1 MTPRDPQRTVIL
13 RDAVWGDLELSPVLV
28 DLLQTPELQRL
39 RWIRQLGTANLV
51 YPSAN
56 HTRFEHSLGTCHLA
70 ARMLT
75 QLEVHDPELRLLTQ
89 VAALIHDVGHVP
101 FGHTF
106 EDERRIFPRHDGP
119 ARTQH
124 FLGSGTELGQ
134 RLEDLGLRAP
144 LLSMFGGDA
153 PGSSAAAPPLV
164 TDLVAGTI
172 CADLLDY
179 LARDAFFCG
188 IRRVYDERIFR
199 YFALREGR
207 LVLRLAKGGLLRED
221 AFSEVVH
228 LLRLRYTLTER
239 VYFHHAKVSSGA
251 LISKLVERA
260 VHGGLVVQDLFTLGD
275 EGLLLLLAQTYAPHD
290 PVLAR
295 LLADFHARRLPKR
308 AYVLTRRV
316 GEELQAQLIERFHR
330 DRAERERVEA
340 ELEQELG
347 LEPGDLIIYCP
358 APGMAQKEAKVRV
371 DLGGEE
377 VFSLAELEL
386 REVED
391 LLEKHKDLWKFYVF
405 LSTRHADRREA
416 VAAACRARFGVES
429 ELGPTLR

>member
-1 MTPRDPQRTVIL
+1 MSRRDPQRTIVL
-13 RDAVWGDLELSPVLV
+13 RDAVWGDLELSPALV

-56 HTRFEHSLGTCHLA
+56 HTRFEHSLGTSHLA

-75 QLEVHDPELRLLTQ
+75 QLGVEDPQLRLLTQ
-89 VAALIHDVGHVP
+89 AAALIHDVGHVP
-101 FGHTF
+101 YGHTF

-119 ARTQH
+119 ERTAH
-124 FLGSGTELGQ
+124 FLGSHTALGE
-134 RLEDLGLRAP
+134 RLGALGIREP
-144 LLSMFGGDA
+144 LLDVFGLKEG
-153 PGSSAAAPPLV
+153 GAAAPPLV
-164 TDLVAGTI
+164 ADLVAGTI

-188 IRRVYDERIFR
+188 IRRAYDERIFR

-207 LVLRLAKGGLLRED
+207 LVLRLAKDGLLRED
-221 AFSEVVH
+221 AISEVVH

-260 VHGGLVVQDLFTLGD
+260 VHGGLRVEDLYSLGD

-290 PVLAR
+290 PALAR
-295 LLADFHARRLPKR
+295 LLGDFHARRLPKR

-316 GEELQAQLIERFHR
+316 GEAQQALLIERFHS

-340 ELEQELG
+340 ELERELG
-347 LEPGDLIIYCP
+347 FEAGDLIIYCP

-371 DLGGEE
+371 DLGGAE
-377 VFSLAELEL
+377 VVSLADLDL
-386 REVED
+386 REVAD

-405 LSTRHADRREA
+405 VSARHSERREA
-416 VAAACRARFGVES
+416 VAAACQARFGSES
-429 ELGPTLR
+429 ELGPGAR